1 MAKNKL
7 PESKESKK
15 KSSDKKAHEKK
26 PNIFKRMGKGIAKF
40 FRDTKSEIKKIVWPT
55 PKATFKNMGIVVLA
69 MLIVGVV
76 IFGLDTGLQ
85 ALLGLVMDLA

>member
-1 MAKNKL
+1 MAKKDL
-7 PESKESKK
+7 PESKKKTAETKK
-15 KSSDKKAHEKK
+15 KVPEKK

-55 PKATFKNMGIVVLA
+55 PKATFKNMGVVLA
-69 MLIVGVV
+69 AMIIVGVV
-76 IFGLDTGLQ
+76 IFALDTGLQ